1 MDATRMGWPMSAG
14 CGESGPEWELPAD
27 TNILIDYLGG
37 VDAAREEIARH
48 DDPAISAV
56 TWMEVMV
63 GAADE
68 EETARLRSFL
78 SGFRLVP
85 IDEAVSELAVAIRR
99 EHRIRLPDAI
109 IWASARRIEGLL
121 VARNTRDFQADEPD
135 VRVPY
140 SI

>member
-1 MDATRMGWPMSAG
+1 MQA
-14 CGESGPEWELPAD
+14 LLD

-37 VDAAREEIARH
+37 VTAARHELARH
-48 DDPAISAV
+48 EDPSISAI
-56 TWMEVMV
+56 TWMEVMA
-63 GAADE
+63 GASDQE
-68 EETARLRSFL
+68 EGERLRSFL

-99 EHRIRLPDAI
+99 DRRIRLPDAI
-109 IWASARRIEGLL
+109 IWASARHIGGLL
-121 VARNTRDFQADEPD
+121 VTRNTKDFPADEPG

>member
-1 MDATRMGWPMSAG
+1 MRV
-14 CGESGPEWELPAD
+14 LLD

-37 VDAAREEIARH
+37 VAEAREELARH
-48 DDPAISAV
+48 DDPSISAI

-63 GAADE
+63 GAGDDGEA
-68 EETARLRSFL
+68 AQLRSFL

-99 EHRIRLPDAI
+99 DHRIRLPDAI

-121 VARNTRDFQADEPD
+121 VTRNTKDFAADDPGI
-135 VRVPY
+135 RVPY

>member
-1 MDATRMGWPMSAG
+1 MRA
-14 CGESGPEWELPAD
+14 LLD

-37 VDAAREEIARH
+37 VGAARDELARYSQ
-48 DDPAISAV
+48 PAISAV

-63 GAADE
+63 GAVDE
-68 EETARLRSFL
+68 REARELRSFL
-78 SGFRLVP
+78 AEFRNVP
-85 IDEAVSELAVAIRR
+85 VDEQVSEIAVEIRR

-121 VARNTRDFQADEPD
+121 VTRNTKDFPADEPGI
-135 VRVPY
+135 RVPY